1 MKPRHKGQHRC
12 ASVATGN
19 QGTADRVALQTLPE
33 YHQAQGSEERL
44 RQSRW
49 TLFHGRA
56 SSPHDRQHA
65 MNEKYMKNPEPEL
78 HIRQR
83 PSEAVSIQI
92 PLDTLASLK
101 KVAESRDMS

>member
-1 MKPRHKGQHRC
+1 
-12 ASVATGN
+12 
-19 QGTADRVALQTLPE
+19 
-33 YHQAQGSEERL
+33 
-44 RQSRW
+44 
-49 TLFHGRA
+49 
-56 SSPHDRQHA
+56 

-101 KVAESRDMS
+101 KVAESRDMSYQALIKFYIGQGLRHDVGKLFSDRVLETTAEVLARHTLSEEEISAIIAEIRAEAVGQMT